1 MKYINKPLSSQFW
14 VGSLCRCRSFNEVD
28 EKSDPVLSYPSGVV
42 GSSDIIRICEDLGNN
57 MPANS
62 WMLYLLELFGRSSAG
77 NGRIPIELN
86 LICQLM
92 IIITFGPFL
101 EELIDTNL
109 PR

>member
-1 MKYINKPLSSQFW
+1 
-14 VGSLCRCRSFNEVD
+14 
-28 EKSDPVLSYPSGVV
+28 
-42 GSSDIIRICEDLGNN
+42 
-57 MPANS
+57 MPDNS

-109 PR
+109 PS